1 MKKILFRLF
10 LGIFICSF
18 GVAVHAETMQ
28 VMALSDFST
37 ENPSEYIEVQIYN
50 DVMLDENL
58 SLRSGYRMKAKVVDV
73 VSPKRLK
80 RNAKFSIVPV
90 SYTDFGGV
98 EHPIEKEFIGKY
110 SPKFELDK
118 GKMAKDAALA
128 VGNYFVKGLSLG
140 YHAVEGAVKNEEGN
154 RFKSSVVSV
163 YESTPLS
170 YANNGEEIVIKKNDY
185 FSFKFKKDKDDEEDA
200 EEEINT
206 EEVNKNVKSDTHAE
220 QVAPNKPE
228 TDKAIEPA
236 AIPSESYLKDINSV
250 PEDFVMPDIPETKQK
265 VSPELTQEPAVDA
278 NNKN

>member
-37 ENPSEYIEVQIYN
+37 ENPSEYIKVQIYN

-80 RNAKFSIVPV
+80 RDAKFSIIPV
-90 SYTDFGGV
+90 SYKDFSGV
-98 EHPIEKEFIGKY
+98 EHPIKKEHVGKY
-110 SPKFELDK
+110 SPKFDIDK
-118 GKMAKDAALA
+118 GQLAKDAALA
-128 VGNYFVKGLSLG
+128 VGNHFVKGLSLG

-154 RFKSSVVSV
+154 RLKSSVVSI

-170 YANNGEEIVIKKNDY
+170 YANNGEEIVIKKNDF
-185 FSFKFKKDKDDEEDA
+185 FSFKFKKDKDDDTED

-206 EEVNKNVKSDTHAE
+206 EELNKNDKSDTHAQ